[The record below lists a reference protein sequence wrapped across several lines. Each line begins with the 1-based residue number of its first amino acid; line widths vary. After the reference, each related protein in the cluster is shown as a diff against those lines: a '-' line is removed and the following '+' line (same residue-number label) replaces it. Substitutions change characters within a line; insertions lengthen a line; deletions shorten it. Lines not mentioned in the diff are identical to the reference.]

1 MRVYG
6 VIVNSKDHSKSLISD
21 YVASGFR
28 LVYEHHGDAV
38 LQRDDEKINIFC
50 LGVWER

>member
-6 VIVNSKDHSKSLISD
+6 VIVNSKNHSKILIAD

-28 LVYEHHGDAV
+28 LPAC
-38 LQRDDEKINIFC
+38 I
-50 LGVWER
+50 